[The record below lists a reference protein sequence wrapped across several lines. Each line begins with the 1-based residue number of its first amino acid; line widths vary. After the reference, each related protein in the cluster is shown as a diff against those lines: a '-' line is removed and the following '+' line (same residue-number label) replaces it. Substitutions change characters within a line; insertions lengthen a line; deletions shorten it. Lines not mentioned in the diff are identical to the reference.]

1 MIDLRQSLMRELKL
15 NAKDSRTEYLSKRRL
30 LFWEDVQGSKAK
42 SLLEFTGDTLGL
54 LDTLDTVTS
63 SLDLLLGFSGVL
75 HILLDDLGL
84 K

>member
-1 MIDLRQSLMRELKL
+1 MRELKL

-30 LFWEDVQGSKAK
+30 LFWGGCAGKQSVK
-42 SLLEFTGDTLGL
+42 SLLDLTGDTIGL

-63 SLDLLLGFSGVL
+63 SLDLLLGLSGVL